1 MKAYFIS
8 GLGAD
13 KKAFQR
19 IKLPAGY
26 EPVYLDWITP
36 EKEESLNNYAR
47 RFSSLIKNDD
57 AFILIGLSFGGMLAS
72 EIARLRN
79 PMKTI
84 IISSIA
90 CANELP
96 WYFKRAGRMGLHK
109 AVPVRLLKAGTIL
122 KNMMGAASKE
132 DKAIIINYAKHAD
145 PVLVRWSLHAI
156 VNWDQCERLP
166 GIIHLHGSKDL
177 MLPVKYTHPDYII
190 KDGGH
195 LMVFNKADELNRIL
209 NEVLPVSG

>member
-8 GLGAD
+8 GLGAG

-19 IKLPAGY
+19 IRLPESF

-36 EKEESLNNYAR
+36 EKDESLRNYAR

-57 AFILIGLSFGGMLAS
+57 AFVLIGLSFGGMLAS

-84 IISSIA
+84 IISSIG

-96 WYFKRAGRMGLHK
+96 WYFKRAGRIGLHR
-109 AVPVRLLKAGTIL
+109 AVPIKLLKAGTII
-122 KNMMGAASKE
+122 KNMIGAASKE
-132 DKAIIINYAKHAD
+132 DKAIIIDYAKFAD
-145 PVLVRWSLHAI
+145 PALVRWSLHAI
-156 VNWDQCERLP
+156 VNWDQYQRLP

-177 MLPVKYTHPDYII
+177 MLPLRYTHPDYII

-195 LMVFNKADELNRIL
+195 LMVFNKADEVNRIL
-209 NEVLPVSG
+209 NQVLLNN

>member
-8 GLGAD
+8 GLGAG

-19 IKLPAGY
+19 IKLPESF
-26 EPVYLDWITP
+26 EPVYLDWIAP
-36 EKEESLNNYAR
+36 EKDESLRNYAR

-57 AFILIGLSFGGMLAS
+57 AFVLIGLSFGGMLAS

-84 IISSIA
+84 IISSIG

-96 WYFKRAGRMGLHK
+96 WYFKRAGRIGLHR
-109 AVPVRLLKAGTIL
+109 AVPIKLLKAGTII
-122 KNMMGAASKE
+122 KNMIGAASKE
-132 DKAIIINYAKHAD
+132 DRAIIIDYAKFAD
-145 PVLVRWSLHAI
+145 PALVRWSLHAI
-156 VNWDQCERLP
+156 VNWDQYQRLP

-177 MLPVKYTHPDYII
+177 MLPLRYTHPDYII

-195 LMVFNKADELNRIL
+195 LMVFNKADEVNRIL
-209 NEVLPVSG
+209 NQVLQVN